1 MGWRRLNAPC
11 RCPPTRGL
19 GLWWKVKGMKGRHL
33 VPPDALCCLFC
44 FPLINDSALMR
55 RSPRT
60 LLEKPA
66 PGGRAGPQ
74 PCALPHQRGAGGQRC
89 DVLWA
94 PRFHQNPFPVR
105 RVQASPGSPGL
116 AAPMGPGPQNAPRV
130 CSQGSFPRSVPARVG
145 SGDLSANSAAC
156 LLPLLARPWPLS
168 SRLSPVPA
176 LLLSLAG
183 RNTGLRG
190 TQFGAGPSL
199 PPPRPWE
206 TCLALA
212 EEEVAAA
219 VEHVAVA
226 SPEASVLFS
235 LCAFVMPRPEEAT
248 ARLRALEGPTRHP
261 ERPKHAF
268 PGGSYATPAVSD
280 ALGVAAASASLP

>member
-1 MGWRRLNAPC
+1 MIPPSCVGARVPCWRNLPLEA
-11 RCPPTRGL
+11 
-19 GLWWKVKGMKGRHL
+19 
-33 VPPDALCCLFC
+33 AL
-44 FPLINDSALMR
+44 A
-55 RSPRT
+55 RSPALSLTSGALAVSAVTSCGHRVFTRT
-60 LLEKPA
+60 HFLYEGFRPV
-66 PGGRAGPQ
+66 PGAQGWQHRWV
-74 PCALPHQRGAGGQRC
+74 R
-89 DVLWA
+89 VL
-94 PRFHQNPFPVR
+94 RM
-105 RVQASPGSPGL
+105 SPGSAPRAAFPVPSPPELALVTCLLILPPASSLSSPVPGL
-116 AAPMGPGPQNAPRV
+116 CPHA
-130 CSQGSFPRSVPARVG
+130 FP
-145 SGDLSANSAAC
+145 
-156 LLPLLARPWPLS
+156 
-168 SRLSPVPA
+168 PVPA

-183 RNTGLRG
+183 RNTGLSG

-268 PGGSYATPAVSD
+268 PGGSYATPAVSERL
-280 ALGVAAASASLP
+280 AWLQPLLPSPRPRAHASLCRPRGTDVLLRLWPEAVCRALRAPLPSAPPGQSWSLVP